1 MRISELI
8 DELEE
13 TETYKKFK
21 DKNPSTFFSAGF
33 FILDLESKTEKI
45 QLDFF
50 LPKQNRACPNQSK
63 SQISE
68 GRVCPNQS
76 KSQISE
82 GRIASFEY
90 PFKEPKIYDEE
101 IKPMQPQ
108 TTEIKIDIDDLESTC
123 KKIIKENNS
132 LIIFTKIIAI
142 LKDNQW
148 NLTCMDDMLGIVRIK
163 LNAITGEL
171 IDFNKGSLMDMMKVE
186 KK

>member
-1 MRISELI
+1 MKISELI
-8 DELEE
+8 NELEA
-13 TETYKKFK
+13 TENYRKFK
-21 DKNPSTFFSAGF
+21 KKNPSTFFATGF
-33 FILDLESKTEKI
+33 FILNTKEKTKEI

-50 LPKQNRACPNQSK
+50 IPKQN
-63 SQISE
+63 
-68 GRVCPNQS
+68 RVCPNQS

-82 GRIASFEY
+82 GKIAAFEY
-90 PFKEPKIYDEE
+90 PFTPNTERCTEQCKEQKIFDEK

-108 TTEIKIDIDDLESTC
+108 TTEIKIDLDDLEQTC
-123 KKIIKENNS
+123 RTIIKENNS

-163 LNAITGEL
+163 LDAITEKL
-171 IDFNKGSLMDMMKVE
+171 IEFNKGSLMDMMGVQ